1 VYVEQ
6 IFVIVS
12 WFEEYICSCFFL
24 FCLTIPVEQVVM
36 GSRTDDSNEIVIFEP
51 EPRGGG
57 RFGRGGDRRERGGRG
72 GGPMAPNNE
81 GQQQQVNSNCFGYD
95 RRPPKRNEPTEMD
108 ASKSCA
114 ADTDTGPGTL
124 ALIRP
129 MNADYKVMNRVL
141 TLRTRRSATQD
152 RNRKQQRKRRMIRTT
167 RTSME
172 TTIRLPVKFDSLELH
187 SMHSIFNTP
196 VCDITVV
203 ADEWRLQ
210 VFITVDY
217 CVSSSTRNV
226 VVILDLA
233 LCNFCLEL
241 IFGRFS
247 YFFGSNR
254 PS

>member
-1 VYVEQ
+1 
-6 IFVIVS
+6 
-12 WFEEYICSCFFL
+12 
-24 FCLTIPVEQVVM
+24 
-36 GSRTDDSNEIVIFEP
+36 
-51 EPRGGG
+51 
-57 RFGRGGDRRERGGRG
+57 
-72 GGPMAPNNE
+72 
-81 GQQQQVNSNCFGYD
+81 
-95 RRPPKRNEPTEMD
+95 
-108 ASKSCA
+108 
-114 ADTDTGPGTL
+114 
-124 ALIRP
+124 
-129 MNADYKVMNRVL
+129 
-141 TLRTRRSATQD
+141 
-152 RNRKQQRKRRMIRTT
+152 
-167 RTSME
+167 ME